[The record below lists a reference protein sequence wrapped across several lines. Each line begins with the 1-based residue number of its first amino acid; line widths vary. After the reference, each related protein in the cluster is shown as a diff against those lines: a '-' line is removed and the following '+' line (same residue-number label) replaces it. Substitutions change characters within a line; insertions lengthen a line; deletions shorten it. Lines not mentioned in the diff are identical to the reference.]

1 MAAQKSNNPLPPP
14 GCFSEQSTEESA
26 VPQRSQGSGDGMGA
40 GQKAAIRIGAELA
53 QDYIEK
59 EPGEQWRVLSFSYPY
74 LAGGSDYIPFSPL
87 KHRATDE
94 LVTSLECVSGPD
106 KGLCVDVGYRRWED
120 PASFHSEYEESR
132 DAAREDADT
141 LAAIEASGLLKGRL
155 YTFNEPVLYI
165 WPTGEDDPLRNPE
178 TFADV
183 LRALR
188 DATGDPEFGLNLIL
202 LEKDAPAILQRQFP
216 TDDVTLSERHVLSP
230 VEAVE
235 TIALDRC
242 QADSITFATADELLK
257 QSIFPR
263 YADKS
268 SSLLLYGPSGYL
280 VREQADSLSWNCEEK
295 GRRGDAELAAF
306 VGEQFGIEERR
317 VIDLSLS
324 SRDDIGEEDESSTW
338 TYHIAIP
345 RGVLEESPESAEDA
359 TRDFARESEPC
370 AKASKQWRGHPRDPV
385 DLAPH

>member
-1 MAAQKSNNPLPPP
+1 MVARKSNNLLPPP
-14 GCFSEQSTEESA
+14 GCFSEQSTEESTA
-26 VPQRSQGSGDGMGA
+26 PQRNQGSGDGMGA

-132 DAAREDADT
+132 DAARKDADT
-141 LAAIEASGLLKGRL
+141 LATIEASGLVKGRL

-183 LRALR
+183 LRTLR
-188 DATGDPEFGLNLIL
+188 DATGDPEFGLNLVL

-216 TDDVTLSERHVLSP
+216 TDDATLSERHVFHRPRPSRQSHSTGVRRTRLRSP
-230 VEAVE
+230 TPMSCSNSRYSRATSANQAACGS
-235 TIALDRC
+235 TIRQDTSCASRRISS
-242 QADSITFATADELLK
+242 AGAARRREGGAT
-257 QSIFPR
+257 QSLPPLR
-263 YADKS
+263 TS
-268 SSLLLYGPSGYL
+268 SSAL
-280 VREQADSLSWNCEEK
+280 K
-295 GRRGDAELAAF
+295 
-306 VGEQFGIEERR
+306 
-317 VIDLSLS
+317 
-324 SRDDIGEEDESSTW
+324 
-338 TYHIAIP
+338 
-345 RGVLEESPESAEDA
+345 SA
-359 TRDFARESEPC
+359 
-370 AKASKQWRGHPRDPV
+370 G
-385 DLAPH
+385 